1 MLRAWHGRG
10 FAEEVLEG
18 SIEDLDDLVWV
29 RLEEL
34 EDVDRHYERN
44 LLIKVA
50 HLELLLLLAAL
61 EVSTSQNRQE
71 LRLLLQR
78 ETAAGRG
85 AGVFVVG
92 LGGGTLGGKQV
103 AVFEVGG

>member
-1 MLRAWHGRG
+1 MCSFPLLLLLFTSFYYDQHHIPHTLLLPSLCRASLR
-10 FAEEVLEG
+10 LPP
-18 SIEDLDDLVWV
+18 
-29 RLEEL
+29 
-34 EDVDRHYERN
+34 
-44 LLIKVA
+44 
-50 HLELLLLLAAL
+50 LLLLLAAL
-61 EVSTSQNRQE
+61 EPSASQNCQE

-103 AVFEVGG
+103 AVVVVGEEDGGV